1 MHQFRIAVR
10 YLQKEFPVVLDDFF
24 QVLYAGGDSCSQQ
37 LAQGCRGMLQP
48 MFESPHIPL
57 NLKAQSERISRIKN
71 ARPGSSFFSDRVDKK
86 RQDCQGPLVVLQ
98 IHEPRPSREAIRELQ
113 AQPKEGRG

>member
-71 ARPGSSFFSDRVDKK
+71 IECQTWFQFLLRQSGQEEAGLPGASGGSSD
-86 RQDCQGPLVVLQ
+86 
-98 IHEPRPSREAIRELQ
+98 PRTTSE
-113 AQPKEGRG
+113 